1 MELLFLLSPIWRQTN
16 FNTGNKMALTERTE
30 IDQIQVVGGWNIQVR
45 QATTIERDG
54 QFVSNSFHRWVLTP
68 DMDIS
73 DQEQKV
79 KDIANTAWTPEVRQA
94 YETFKAEQAA
104 RMTP

>member
-1 MELLFLLSPIWRQTN
+1 
-16 FNTGNKMALTERTE
+16 MALTESTN
-30 IDQIQVVGGWNIQVR
+30 IDQIEVVRDFFIQVR
-45 QATTIERDG
+45 QATIIERDG
-54 QFVSNSFHRWVLTP
+54 EFVSRTFHRWVLTP

-79 KDIANTAWTPEVRQA
+79 KDIANAAWTPEVRQA

-104 RMTP
+104 KLGV

>member
-1 MELLFLLSPIWRQTN
+1 
-16 FNTGNKMALTERTE
+16 MALTETTK
-30 IDQIQVVGGWNIQVR
+30 IDRIEVVGHSIIQVR
-45 QATTIERDG
+45 QATVIERDG
-54 QFVSNSFHRWVLTP
+54 AFVSNSFHRWVLTP

-79 KDIANTAWTPEVRQA
+79 QDIANAAWTPEVRQA

-104 RMTP
+104 RLGA

>member
-1 MELLFLLSPIWRQTN
+1 
-16 FNTGNKMALTERTE
+16 MALTETVN
-30 IDQIQVVGGWNIQVR
+30 IDRVEVVADWNIQVR
-45 QATTIERDG
+45 QATVIEKDG
-54 QFVSNSFHRWVLTP
+54 VQAARTFHRWVLTP

-79 KDIANTAWTPEVRQA
+79 QDIANAAWTDEVKAA